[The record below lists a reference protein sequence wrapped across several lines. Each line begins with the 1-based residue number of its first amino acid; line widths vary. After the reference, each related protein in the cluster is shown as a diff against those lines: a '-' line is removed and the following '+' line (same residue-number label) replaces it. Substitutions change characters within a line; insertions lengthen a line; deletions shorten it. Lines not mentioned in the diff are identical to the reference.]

1 MNDDINFIKKLPI
14 DEQKDYLKAYL
25 KADQLETQTRVK
37 GDFLEF
43 IKLIHFNG
51 NIFKLFKILIYLNKI
66 NYTFLSNNIILN
78 TKG

>member
-14 DEQKDYLKAYL
+14 DEQKAYLKAYL

-43 IKLIHFNG
+43 KEIDKYC
-51 NIFKLFKILIYLNKI
+51 KKVKIDWFCSAWDI
-66 NYTFLSNNIILN
+66 NSVNFMFILLE
-78 TKG
+78 